1 MFVKMGAD
9 GTRCVISPIFVGKSV
24 AVFEANMLLC
34 MYDENEEET
43 SRNELPQTSNRHKPN
58 L

>member
-1 MFVKMGAD
+1 MGAD